1 MRGARPAFADL
12 MLRPASA
19 SATCG
24 GGGCYKGRRRL
35 LQRVSRSRLLLV
47 AAAVATVAVNV
58 CYKGRRRLLL
68 VAAADATSAA
78 EAATK
83 GAAVCYKGRRQL
95 LLVAVA
101 DATIDGK
108 GAANLYKRRR
118 QLLQT
123 PVAVATN
130 RVPSCCKETGEA
142 CAVLPGRRRSLKP
155 RMAAVLPEW
164 AAMVSEQAALPDRT
178 ALLPELA
185 AVLPKRL
192 LPEGAAVL
200 RESQWFYRRDSTWSA
215 CCGSEKEEILF
226 FRGCVSIFLSM
237 RER

>member
-1 MRGARPAFADL
+1 MPEEWGHAAADGWVGEGVARRETGVCRFDDATGVGVSYLWRRRLLQRTSASATKGVAL
-12 MLRPASA
+12 ASATCGSGSCYNRRERLLQRASA

-24 GGGCYKGRRRL
+24 GGGCYNRRWRRM
-35 LQRVSRSRLLLV
+35 LQS
-47 AAAVATVAVNV
+47 T
-58 CYKGRRRLLL
+58 
-68 VAAADATSAA
+68 AAADATSAA
-78 EAATK
+78 ADATK

-130 RVPSCCKETGEA
+130 RASSCCKETGEA

-155 RMAAVLPEW
+155 RMVVLPE
-164 AAMVSEQAALPDRT
+164 
-178 ALLPELA
+178 
-185 AVLPKRL
+185 
-192 LPEGAAVL
+192 
-200 RESQWFYRRDSTWSA
+200 
-215 CCGSEKEEILF
+215 
-226 FRGCVSIFLSM
+226 
-237 RER
+237 